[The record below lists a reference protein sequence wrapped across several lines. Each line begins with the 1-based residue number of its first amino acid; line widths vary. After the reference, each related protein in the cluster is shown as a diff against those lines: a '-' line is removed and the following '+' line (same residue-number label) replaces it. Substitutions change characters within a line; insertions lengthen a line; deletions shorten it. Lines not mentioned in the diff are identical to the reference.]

1 MKNEKYQTIYKDLN
15 RVWDYIDDLQTL
27 LDWLKDNNILTDEQ
41 HCFIKFDDDILTD
54 EQHRFVTFDNDCYTW
69 WCDGKSI
76 QLSPGEAFALQRLGF
91 IFEEAT
97 SNSKVKTCND
107 EPEFIEVKEEI
118 NNEND

>member
-27 LDWLKDNNILTDEQ
+27 LDWLKHN
-41 HCFIKFDDDILTD
+41 DILTD

-69 WCDGKSI
+69 WGDGKSI